1 MNVLSVY
8 CSHTGAISIS
18 KDNELLVH
26 IEISRINRFKNVPW
40 PDSYL
45 IKKINELNVP
55 FDHILLTHLDDHCT
69 DMWLYII
76 NQKKLIIK
84 NNCLI
89 HITKE
94 HHIFHASCAKLFNN
108 RTDYLVWDGSGL
120 NYDFDD
126 HFADEQTSYFKNNLN
141 NSFKLLHTNHGTDYV
156 KDNIHVSPHNI
167 GIGQVYQILT
177 RELGLFLK
185 DQFSEGKAMALS
197 SFGKMN
203 IDYYNKIIFQNH
215 FNKNYIIANH
225 SKNINTKKIFSG
237 NFNTDIDNKD
247 AQDLAFTF
255 QKACEFMAIQFI
267 KKLKINNDITISG
280 GVGQNI
286 LINSI
291 LSKEFNFNI
300 YVDPICDDQG
310 ISLGRLNHFLNFK
323 LEKEKGVYLGFKPK
337 YELEIFNNNFKIN
350 DCSIKE
356 AAKVVNSFPMA
367 IFQGR
372 SEQGQ
377 RALGNRSL
385 LMNATHPECIS
396 LINKI
401 KKREWYRPFA
411 CSILYEEISNW
422 FINNI
427 KQDPEYMMFVYTAK
441 EDKLTF
447 LKNVTAKDNTS
458 RIQGVKST
466 TNKNYYDL
474 LKMYNEEYKIPFLL
488 NTSLN
493 QPGEPI
499 VETLYDLKNMMLNT
513 SLNYAYLP
521 EIKKIII
528 KIKDE

>member
-26 IEISRINRFKNVPW
+26 LEISRSNRFKNVTW
-40 PDSYL
+40 PDNHL
-45 IKKINELNVP
+45 IKKINELNIP
-55 FDHILLTHLDDHCT
+55 FDYILLTHLDNHCME
-69 DMWLYII
+69 MWLYII
-76 NQKKLIIK
+76 EQKKLIIK
-84 NNCLI
+84 NNCSV
-89 HITKE
+89 HITNE
-94 HHIFHASCAKLFNN
+94 HHIFHASCAKLFND
-108 RTDYLVWDGSGL
+108 RTDYLIWDARGL
-120 NYDFDD
+120 NYDFQD

-141 NSFKLLHTNHGTDYV
+141 DNYKLLHTNHGTDYV
-156 KDNIHVSPHNI
+156 KDNAHISPHNI
-167 GIGQVYQILT
+167 GIGLAYQNLT
-177 RELGLFLK
+177 RELGLFLE

-203 IDYYNKIIFQNH
+203 KDYYNRIIFENH
-215 FNKNYIIANH
+215 FNKNYIIQNYGL
-225 SKNINTKKIFSG
+225 NINSKKMFG
-237 NFNTDIDNKD
+237 DNFNTHIDNKNSH
-247 AQDLAFTF
+247 DLAFTF
-255 QKACEFMAIQFI
+255 QKACEFMALQFI
-267 KKLKINNDITISG
+267 KKLKINNDVTIGG

-286 LINSI
+286 LINSM
-291 LSKEFNFNI
+291 LCKEFNFNV
-300 YVDPICDDQG
+300 YVDPICNDQG

-323 LEKEKGVYLGFKPK
+323 LEKERGVYLGFKPK
-337 YELEIFNNNFKIN
+337 YELEIFNNSFEIK
-350 DCSIKE
+350 DCSVNE
-356 AAKVVNSFPMA
+356 AAKIVNNFPMA
-367 IFQGR
+367 MFQGR

-441 EDKLTF
+441 EDRLKF

-466 TNKNYYDL
+466 TNRNYYDL
-474 LKMYNEEYKIPFLL
+474 LKTYNEEYKIPFLL

-499 VETLYDLKNMMLNT
+499 VETLYDLKDIMLNT
-513 SLNYAYLP
+513 SLKYAYLP

-528 KIKDE
+528 KINDK

>member
-1 MNVLSVY
+1 
-8 CSHTGAISIS
+8 
-18 KDNELLVH
+18 
-26 IEISRINRFKNVPW
+26 
-40 PDSYL
+40 
-45 IKKINELNVP
+45 
-55 FDHILLTHLDDHCT
+55 
-69 DMWLYII
+69 
-76 NQKKLIIK
+76 
-84 NNCLI
+84 
-89 HITKE
+89 
-94 HHIFHASCAKLFNN
+94 
-108 RTDYLVWDGSGL
+108 
-120 NYDFDD
+120 
-126 HFADEQTSYFKNNLN
+126 
-141 NSFKLLHTNHGTDYV
+141 
-156 KDNIHVSPHNI
+156 
-167 GIGQVYQILT
+167 
-177 RELGLFLK
+177 LK

-203 IDYYNKIIFQNH
+203 TDYYNKIIFQNH

-225 SKNINTKKIFSG
+225 SQNINPKKIFSG

-286 LINSI
+286 LINSM

-528 KIKDE
+528 KTNDK

>member
-26 IEISRINRFKNVPW
+26 IEISRINRFKHVSW
-40 PDSYL
+40 PDNSL

-55 FDHILLTHLDDHCT
+55 FDQILLTHLPDDCMS
-69 DMWLYII
+69 MWLYII
-76 NQKKLIIK
+76 NQKRLIIK
-84 NNCLI
+84 NNCSI
-89 HITKE
+89 YITNE

-108 RTDYLVWDGSGL
+108 KTNYLIWDGKGTTHH
-120 NYDFDD
+120 FQD
-126 HFADEQTSYFKNNLN
+126 HFIDEQVSYFKNNLN
-141 NSFKLLHTNHGTDYV
+141 DNFKLFHTEHGTDYV

-167 GIGQVYQILT
+167 GIGQAYQTLL
-177 RELGLFLK
+177 RELGLFSE
-185 DQFSEGKAMALS
+185 DQFSDGKAMALS

-203 IDYYNKIIFQNH
+203 ADYYKKIIYENH
-215 FNKNYIIANH
+215 FNKNYIIANQD
-225 SKNINTKKIFSG
+225 KNINPKKIFKD
-237 NFNTDIDNKD
+237 NFNTCIDNKNS
-247 AQDLAFTF
+247 QDLAFTF
-255 QKACEFMAIQFI
+255 QKACEFMALQFI
-267 KKLKINNDITISG
+267 KKLKINNDITIGG

-286 LINSI
+286 LINSMLCKE
-291 LSKEFNFNI
+291 LSFNV
-300 YVDPICDDQG
+300 YVDPICNDQG

-323 LEKEKGVYLGFKPK
+323 LEKERGVYLGFKPK
-337 YELEIFNNNFKIN
+337 YELEIFNNSFEIK
-350 DCSIKE
+350 DCSVNE
-356 AAKVVNSFPMA
+356 AAKIVNNFPMA
-367 IFQGR
+367 MFQGR

-396 LINKI
+396 LINEI

-422 FINNI
+422 FIDNI

-441 EDKLTF
+441 EDKLKF
-447 LKNVTAKDNTS
+447 LKNVIAKDNTS

-466 TNKNYYDL
+466 TNRNYYDL

-493 QPGEPI
+493 QPGVPI
-499 VETLYDLKNMMLNT
+499 VETLYDLKNMMLST
-513 SLNYAYLP
+513 SLKYAYLP

-528 KIKDE
+528 KIENK